1 MSGRR
6 LQLHL
11 RVSILR
17 GVRRCFVRRGAAR
30 RRRAGGVATC
40 VEIATP
46 SHRHSYEIVGRPTSG
61 FHTGRYG
68 RSAPSRKR
76 RGTSRR
82 TGPSF
87 TRPRSGAARPTCG
100 PSRPTWRSRRRS
112 RRRKEVRWTSSLPGS
127 DGVCRP
133 SPRRSPWRTTAA
145 AAACKVL
152 YILYGGHQ
160 VGERSWLSCCRRCF
174 FNRAGYNSPVATAR
188 RARCSNFCLPQA
200 PC

>member
-82 TGPSF
+82 TGPSS

-112 RRRKEVRWTSSLPGS
+112 RRPRAVGRWTSSRRASAGA
-127 DGVCRP
+127 CRH
-133 SPRRSPWRTTAA
+133 STRYLCRTA

-152 YILYGGHQ
+152 YIYT
-160 VGERSWLSCCRRCF
+160 RSILPLVSYRPLAEVLS
-174 FNRAGYNSPVATAR
+174 
-188 RARCSNFCLPQA
+188 
-200 PC
+200 